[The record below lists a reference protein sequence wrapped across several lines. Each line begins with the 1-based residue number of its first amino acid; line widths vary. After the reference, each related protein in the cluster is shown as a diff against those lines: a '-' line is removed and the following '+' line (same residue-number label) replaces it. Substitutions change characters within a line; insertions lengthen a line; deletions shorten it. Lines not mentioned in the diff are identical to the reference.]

1 LVTIYHLFL
10 FTDFIPTGSTA
21 KEGAGISIVC
31 FICAQ
36 LILIL
41 LVLIIRSMGSGC
53 SARGKKRY
61 LARKYKIT
69 KEQVQLT
76 KKSGPTKKKRRPI
89 LSDHALLN
97 RITENQLQFSRN
109 DGLKLAN

>member
-1 LVTIYHLFL
+1 MVTIYHLFL

-21 KEGAGISIVC
+21 KEGAGNSIVY
-31 FICAQ
+31 FICAT

-41 LVLIIRSMGSGC
+41 LVLIIGSVGSGC
-53 SARGKKRY
+53 SASCKKRY

-76 KKSGPTKKKRRPI
+76 KKSGPTKKKRRSI
-89 LSDHALLN
+89 LSDQVFLHK
-97 RITENQLQFSRN
+97 ITENQL
-109 DGLKLAN
+109 